1 MKQPYQYQ
9 PAEREAIRAR
19 IAQRGVSQVSIAKML
34 NRSQGAI
41 ARALRGERMTL
52 LARIVRLLDRLDRQ
66 QSTKSKSTLAA

>member
-1 MKQPYQYQ
+1 MKQPYQSQ